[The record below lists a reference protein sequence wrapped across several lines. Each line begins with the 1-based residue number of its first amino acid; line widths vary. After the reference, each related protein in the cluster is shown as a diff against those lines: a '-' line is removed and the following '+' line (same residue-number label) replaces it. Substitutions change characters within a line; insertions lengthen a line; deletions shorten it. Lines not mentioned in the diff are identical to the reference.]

1 MNFIDPI
8 LPQQREAKLK
18 YLDGDFQI
26 IREGEFVRCA
36 VSGTPIRID
45 DLRYWDVDKQVA
57 YRSAAEAFADRGKLL
72 TKPNG

>member
-8 LPQQREAKLK
+8 LSSQREAKLK

-45 DLRYWDVDKQVA
+45 DLRYWSVDKQVA
-57 YRSAAEAFADRGKLL
+57 YRSATEAFADRNK
-72 TKPNG
+72 